1 MGSNID
7 LRELQ
12 SPEKLQSILG
22 KVLSG
27 KHGYQPVIERRKEP
41 KLCSSCKHELKG
53 NEKFCPECG
62 NKTNTT

>member
-1 MGSNID
+1 MSSNID

-12 SPEKLQSILG
+12 SPEKVHDLFS

-27 KHGYQPVIERRKEP
+27 KHGYKTVIERRKDP
-41 KLCSSCKHELKG
+41 KLCSNCKHELKG

-62 NKTNTT
+62 NKI